1 VLACEGSRIAG
12 ELIAGEAPQGT
23 IDGVSQASVWT
34 SVRALMG
41 GTSWRAHRS
50 ILSTCTASTS
60 TPILPPV
67 GLPVLVTLHL
77 PIDWYLADALRPCR
91 PNTWLQCVSDTQ
103 KSSHTGGP
111 QVLPPIENGVA
122 VDLLAARH
130 AKRRFALVLGGI
142 CPEKGVHLAMEAA
155 AKADMPPLGLKRFLM
170 VFDILSSGTD

>member
-1 VLACEGSRIAG
+1 MIARTHDLPITRQAKALNAGHRSIVLACEGSRIAG

-23 IDGVSQASVWT
+23 IDGVSQ
-34 SVRALMG
+34 
-41 GTSWRAHRS
+41 
-50 ILSTCTASTS
+50 ASTS

-130 AKRRFALVLGGI
+130 AKRRFALVLGRI